1 MKFWLHSFTVIMAV
15 LKFDSHY
22 SCSHVF
28 RAFPSKYVIGLYF
41 LTYLNMCVAILTTLA
56 NEMRMELTCGYMH
69 KIQCMHPTVS
79 SPLSQTNN
87 FL

>member
-1 MKFWLHSFTVIMAV
+1 MAV

-22 SCSHVF
+22 SCSYVF

-79 SPLSQTNN
+79 SPLSQTNS